1 MPRVYPVTS
10 KHWGGWDQFAWEFDV
25 FSANPKIFM
34 TTFLAVFAVVTLM
47 IAVNGL
53 YVASEFATVAS
64 RRTRVHRLAAE
75 GNPLAKALLAIMED
89 GKQLD
94 DYVAAC
100 QLGITISSL
109 VLGAYGQNQVSND
122 LLGPITSLLQW
133 TGWNLDAAATAETV
147 TFLIVIVSLT
157 TLQVLLGELLPKSIS
172 IQYPETVAMAV
183 VYPMRISMFLLRPL
197 IWLFNG
203 SGRLILRL
211 LGQASHKDV
220 HAHIH
225 SAEEIEILVSE
236 SAQGG
241 LLDSEERQMLRNAFR
256 LRDLIAREVMVHR
269 TRLAAAAIDSRPL
282 DLIELALKEGY
293 SRIPLYQD
301 NIDNVKGFVHIKDVF
316 RLYIEEKENLAEI
329 MREVIYVPD
338 SLAAADVWE
347 TLRNKRQYVAIVFD
361 EYGGT
366 AGMITVEDLIE
377 EIFGELQDEFDD
389 ETAVM
394 SLDKSGRIFL
404 RGDLLITDVNEYL
417 DLDLPHED
425 ADTLSGLLF
434 SVLGRTPKVGDIAQF
449 GDTEIRVEQLADLG
463 VEEVSLQKPTA
474 SEMPRIEEWGV
485 EERD

>member
-1 MPRVYPVTS
+1 
-10 KHWGGWDQFAWEFDV
+10 
-25 FSANPKIFM
+25 
-34 TTFLAVFAVVTLM
+34 
-47 IAVNGL
+47 
-53 YVASEFATVAS
+53 
-64 RRTRVHRLAAE
+64 
-75 GNPLAKALLAIMED
+75 
-89 GKQLD
+89 
-94 DYVAAC
+94 
-100 QLGITISSL
+100 
-109 VLGAYGQNQVSND
+109 
-122 LLGPITSLLQW
+122 
-133 TGWNLDAAATAETV
+133 
-147 TFLIVIVSLT
+147 
-157 TLQVLLGELLPKSIS
+157 
-172 IQYPETVAMAV
+172 
-183 VYPMRISMFLLRPL
+183 
-197 IWLFNG
+197 
-203 SGRLILRL
+203 
-211 LGQASHKDV
+211 
-220 HAHIH
+220 
-225 SAEEIEILVSE
+225 
-236 SAQGG
+236 
-241 LLDSEERQMLRNAFR
+241 MLRNAFR